1 MSELWRELIERQS
14 PELAG
19 ALALRR
25 VSISKKTG
33 EMCVH
38 LCADRLFKREE
49 YKRVHQALSAAFP
62 AVGVR
67 LRLTYP
73 SLKERAEQDI
83 CSVTPLLIE
92 LVRHESPGSVPFL
105 LNGDT
110 DFSLKNGVF
119 TIHATGE
126 EGVAYMRARNVD
138 KLFSALLKDL
148 FSIEAKTV
156 IEVAGSEQKRLAR
169 IRAQRLAE
177 EARLAEETAR
187 GVREDTGKKKS
198 APQEAAYGRVIH
210 DEPIPMNEVT
220 EDIGRMTV
228 KGEVAALE
236 MRDTKNGQSKIVTFS
251 MTDHKGS
258 VNCKLFLG
266 GRRQSE
272 DGSVE
277 EQAEKLRA
285 ALKDGLWVKARG
297 NYRYDDYKR
306 EMVLMVSDVMS
317 IPKPVRE
324 DNAPRK
330 RVELH
335 LHTQMSTMDAC
346 ASAKALISQAAA
358 WGHSAIA
365 ITDHGVV
372 QAFPEAFGA
381 ARGKDIKFIPG
392 CEGYLIEDAPEIVTG
407 GDGRALEDAAFV
419 VLDFETTGLNPNM
432 DEIIEI
438 GAVRLEHGR
447 EVGEFSQLIDP
458 GRAIPEKVVEL
469 TGINSAML
477 AGQPT
482 LAEVFPKFAE
492 FLEGAVLVA
501 HNASFDMA
509 FLRRAFQ
516 RFGRELD
523 APILDTLALARNA
536 YKELRNHKLGT
547 VCKHLDVSLKNAH
560 RAVHDARATGLVLLK
575 TLERLNVARLDDIND
590 AFQTDAGAQAY
601 HIILLAK
608 NQTGMTNLY
617 RLVSEGHLNY
627 FHRTPRM
634 PRKLIEKYREG
645 LIIGSACEAGELF
658 RAVLAGKDAKTL
670 ERIARFYD
678 YLEIQPIG
686 NNAFLVREGAVRD
699 EEGLR
704 DLNRKILALGDKLHI
719 PVVATG
725 DVHFMD
731 PEDAIYRSIL
741 MATKGFE
748 DADYQPPLYFR
759 TTEEMLEEFAYLG
772 RETAERVVIDEPNR
786 IAEQV
791 GDVRLFIPHPE
802 GKETFQPFWP
812 EAEHD
817 LRRITLERAHE
828 LYGDPLPEIVQKR
841 IDKELGAI
849 IGYGFSTLYMIAVK
863 LVAKSL
869 SDGYIVG
876 SRGSVGSSLVAY
888 LSGITEVNS
897 LPPHYVCPQCKFS

>member
-1 MSELWRELIERQS
+1 
-14 PELAG
+14 
-19 ALALRR
+19 
-25 VSISKKTG
+25 
-33 EMCVH
+33 
-38 LCADRLFKREE
+38 
-49 YKRVHQALSAAFP
+49 
-62 AVGVR
+62 
-67 LRLTYP
+67 
-73 SLKERAEQDI
+73 
-83 CSVTPLLIE
+83 
-92 LVRHESPGSVPFL
+92 
-105 LNGDT
+105 
-110 DFSLKNGVF
+110 
-119 TIHATGE
+119 
-126 EGVAYMRARNVD
+126 
-138 KLFSALLKDL
+138 
-148 FSIEAKTV
+148 
-156 IEVAGSEQKRLAR
+156 
-169 IRAQRLAE
+169 
-177 EARLAEETAR
+177 
-187 GVREDTGKKKS
+187 
-198 APQEAAYGRVIH
+198 
-210 DEPIPMNEVT
+210 MNEIT

-317 IPKPVRE
+317 VPKPVRE

-358 WGHSAIA
+358 WGHPAIA

-381 ARGKDIKFIPG
+381 VRGKDIKFIPG
-392 CEGYLIEDAPEIVTG
+392 CEGYLIEDAPEIVAG

-438 GAVRLEHGR
+438 GAVRLEHGK

-547 VCKHLDVSLKNAH
+547 VCKHLDISLKKRPPRRTRRPRHRPCAAQNAGTPERFASQRH
-560 RAVHDARATGLVLLK
+560 QRGFPDRRRRAGLPHHPSGEKPDGHD
-575 TLERLNVARLDDIND
+575 
-590 AFQTDAGAQAY
+590 Q
-601 HIILLAK
+601 
-608 NQTGMTNLY
+608 
-617 RLVSEGHLNY
+617 
-627 FHRTPRM
+627 
-634 PRKLIEKYREG
+634 
-645 LIIGSACEAGELF
+645 
-658 RAVLAGKDAKTL
+658 
-670 ERIARFYD
+670 
-678 YLEIQPIG
+678 
-686 NNAFLVREGAVRD
+686 
-699 EEGLR
+699 
-704 DLNRKILALGDKLHI
+704 
-719 PVVATG
+719 
-725 DVHFMD
+725 
-731 PEDAIYRSIL
+731 
-741 MATKGFE
+741 
-748 DADYQPPLYFR
+748 
-759 TTEEMLEEFAYLG
+759 
-772 RETAERVVIDEPNR
+772 
-786 IAEQV
+786 
-791 GDVRLFIPHPE
+791 
-802 GKETFQPFWP
+802 
-812 EAEHD
+812 
-817 LRRITLERAHE
+817 
-828 LYGDPLPEIVQKR
+828 PLPPSSAK
-841 IDKELGAI
+841 AT
-849 IGYGFSTLYMIAVK
+849 STTSTARR
-863 LVAKSL
+863 AC
-869 SDGYIVG
+869 
-876 SRGSVGSSLVAY
+876 RA
-888 LSGITEVNS
+888 N
-897 LPPHYVCPQCKFS
+897 